1 MRIAIQ
7 TLGTRGDVQPYIAL
21 ALGLMARGH
30 QVQIGAPVQFETMVS
45 ERGVA
50 FAPLPGEFL
59 ELMDTPEG
67 KSAIARGQG
76 FSAGFKL
83 LRYVRPLMRRLL
95 DTEWDAVKGFDPD
108 LIIHH
113 PKSIAAPHIGEA
125 LGRPTLLAS
134 PLPGFTP
141 TAAFPSPMLPFASL
155 GPLNRA
161 SHALAIRGADVLFGR
176 IIADWRR
183 GSLNLAL
190 RPARQISSAIYAYS
204 PRVVPVP
211 ADWDDDVLVS
221 GYWFLDD
228 ETWRPSAR
236 LEAFLNAG
244 APPIYIG
251 FGSMPGIDPAR
262 LAALVIQA
270 LAKTGKRGLLA
281 TGGGAL
287 ELANAPGDV
296 HVIAGAPHDQLLP
309 RVSATLHHGGAGT
322 TAASLRAGK
331 PTAIC
336 PFFGDQPFWGRRVA
350 QLGVGPPPLDRKTL
364 SVESLVAAFT
374 EMDDPHMRQR
384 AAALGAAIRNED
396 GVAEAVRFIERRQ
409 GLKTT

>member
-1 MRIAIQ
+1 MKHHSRLTHLLTGSGIQPQTWQAQITGNRREQIA
-7 TLGTRGDVQPYIAL
+7 
-21 ALGLMARGH
+21 
-30 QVQIGAPVQFETMVS
+30 APVQFEAMVS
-45 ERGVA
+45 ERGIA

-59 ELMDTPEG
+59 ELMGTPEG
-67 KSAIARGQG
+67 KSAIARGRG

-95 DTEWDAVKGFDPD
+95 DTEWAAVRAFDPD

-134 PLPGFTP
+134 LFPGFTP

-161 SHALAIRGADVLFGR
+161 SHVLAIRGADVLFGQ
-176 IIADWRR
+176 IVADWRR
-183 GSLNLAL
+183 ASLNLTV
-190 RPARQISSAIYAYS
+190 RPRRRPSSALYAYS
-204 PRVVPVP
+204 PLVASVP
-211 ADWDDDVLVS
+211 ADWGHDVLVS
-221 GYWFLDD
+221 GYWFLDHD
-228 ETWRPSAR
+228 RWRPSAQ

-244 APPIYIG
+244 APPVYIG

-262 LAALVIQA
+262 LAALVVQA

-287 ELANAPGDV
+287 ELANAPCDV
-296 HVIAGAPHDQLLP
+296 HVIAGAPHDRLLP

-350 QLGVGPPPLDRKTL
+350 QLGVGPPPLDRRTL
-364 SVESLVAAFT
+364 SVESLVAAIIR
-374 EMDDPHMRQR
+374 MDDPQMRQR
-384 AAALGAAIRNED
+384 AGALGAAIRDED
-396 GVAEAVRFIERRQ
+396 GVATAVHFIERRQ
-409 GLKTT
+409 GMPPT